1 MKLIKYGLLAFISLT
16 LWACSS
22 IPSLP
27 EVGGYK
33 MFTIPSTNYEAGY
46 LVAIWSDPPKEDI
59 IFRPSLQED
68 VLIESKSVNL
78 SQQATSATKAEIE
91 AKLEQVAEGKLEA
104 GFTKALKFQYTNTR
118 VVDAE
123 HSKLYRDLI
132 NSLQASPEEKD
143 FIKKLTQRRFFGI
156 MPPRAQL
163 DVLTGI
169 LIADVEFEIDR
180 GHGVGVNVSTNEL
193 IDLLGADF
201 QKAGDSNSKV
211 VGKNVVIGYRAD
223 PNMVSILKEQF

>member
-1 MKLIKYGLLAFISLT
+1 MKLVKHWVLVLISSV

-22 IPSLP
+22 IPALP
-27 EVGGYK
+27 EVGGYR

-59 IFRPSLQED
+59 IFRPSVQSD

-91 AKLEQVAEGKLEA
+91 AKLEKVAEGKLEA

-123 HSKLYRDLI
+123 HTKLYRDLI
-132 NSLQASPEEKD
+132 NSLRASPDEQE

-180 GHGVGVNVSTNEL
+180 GNSAGANVSTKEL

-201 QKAGDSNSKV
+201 QQAGGSNSKV

-223 PNMVSILKEQF
+223 PHMVSILKEQF